1 MQAFQTHTCR
11 LELGQWA
18 LTTVTNEQFNLTCTI
33 RRVPDNIAYRVH
45 TLRKRCAAASSIV
58 PAVIWEEQ
66 PFAVVIQKVIGNTA
80 YKRAFIFRQ
89 PDVRSGRKKC
99 SYISPCREIN
109 DSPLQAV
116 RRHLHI
122 LSRYEANFTH
132 LFILLAVNS
141 GFSPEEQVRIFYNS
155 STNLQPNL
163 ECCSQKYKTT
173 HISTTLHPFQSHD
186 MAAQRRQSSLWERI
200 SYVSVSV
207 QTE

>member
-1 MQAFQTHTCR
+1 MNSSTSP
-11 LELGQWA
+11 
-18 LTTVTNEQFNLTCTI
+18 EQSA
-33 RRVPDNIAYRVH
+33 AYRTISH
-45 TLRKRCAAASSIV
+45 TEFIRSANSALLQVPLYQQSSGMS
-58 PAVIWEEQ
+58 ET
-66 PFAVVIQKVIGNTA
+66 FAVVIQKVIGNAA
-80 YKRAFIFRQ
+80 YKRAFILRQ

-99 SYISPCREIN
+99 SYISLCREIN
-109 DSPLQAV
+109 DSPPQAV

-141 GFSPEEQVRIFYNS
+141 GFSPDEQVRIFYNS

-163 ECCSQKYKTT
+163 ECCPQKYKTT

>member
-1 MQAFQTHTCR
+1 MGIDHSHQRTVQPHLNNPPRTGQYRIPSSYAPQTVRCCKFHCTSSHLGGAAFRSCHTESHRKCCIQTR
-11 LELGQWA
+11 LHIPSA
-18 LTTVTNEQFNLTCTI
+18 
-33 RRVPDNIAYRVH
+33 RRS
-45 TLRKRCAAASSIV
+45 KRS
-58 PAVIWEEQ
+58 E
-66 PFAVVIQKVIGNTA
+66 
-80 YKRAFIFRQ
+80 
-89 PDVRSGRKKC
+89 KC
-99 SYISPCREIN
+99 SYISLCREIN
-109 DSPLQAV
+109 DSPPQAV

-141 GFSPEEQVRIFYNS
+141 GFSPDEQVRIFYNS

-163 ECCSQKYKTT
+163 ECCPQKYKTT